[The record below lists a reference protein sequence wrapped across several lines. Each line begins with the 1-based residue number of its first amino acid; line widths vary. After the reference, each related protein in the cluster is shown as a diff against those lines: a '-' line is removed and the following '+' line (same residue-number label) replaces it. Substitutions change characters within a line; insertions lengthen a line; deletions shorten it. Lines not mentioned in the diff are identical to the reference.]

1 MGLQEEIMIAINKNS
16 AENKSNTPD
25 FILAQ
30 FLMMCLSAYN
40 NAVEMRD
47 RWHSNEA
54 IKKGG

>member
-1 MGLQEEIMIAINKNS
+1 MNLQEEIMIAINKHS

-30 FLMMCLSAYN
+30 FLMTCLNAFDH
-40 NAVEMRD
+40 AVEMRD